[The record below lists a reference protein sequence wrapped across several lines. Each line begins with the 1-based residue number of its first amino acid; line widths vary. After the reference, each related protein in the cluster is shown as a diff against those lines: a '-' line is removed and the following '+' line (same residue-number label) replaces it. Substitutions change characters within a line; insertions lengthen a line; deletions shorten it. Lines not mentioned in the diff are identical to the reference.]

1 MRCYNGAP
9 DSELKA
15 LWDHRA
21 ALKAEA
27 KRLGYHLTWYP
38 AEECWGAGTDIN
50 LDTPY
55 RSVGPLCRSIEEAM
69 RYVRE
74 DAAREREKVDG

>member
-21 ALKAEA
+21 SLKAEA

-38 AEECWGAGTDIN
+38 AEGRWGAGYGPDA
-50 LDTPY
+50 PKAY
-55 RSVGPLCRSIEEAM
+55 RPIGLLCVSIDEAM

-74 DAAREREKVDG
+74 DVAGVREIAA